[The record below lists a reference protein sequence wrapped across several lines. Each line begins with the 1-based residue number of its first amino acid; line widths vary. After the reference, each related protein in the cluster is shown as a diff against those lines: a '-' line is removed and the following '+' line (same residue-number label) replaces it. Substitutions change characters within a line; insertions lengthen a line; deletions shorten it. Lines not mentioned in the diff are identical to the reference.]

1 MKSDFARETTP
12 WWDGIKEATN
22 GHGIKGSGQSPTDP
36 RQTHTTDTA
45 VHSPPRTSRSWLMVF
60 YRRDHKFQILKKK
73 HQ

>member
-22 GHGIKGSGQSPTDP
+22 GHGIKGSGQSPTSTP
-36 RQTHTTDTA
+36 ARPCHG
-45 VHSPPRTSRSWLMVF
+45 HCSPQPSKNIRSWLMVF